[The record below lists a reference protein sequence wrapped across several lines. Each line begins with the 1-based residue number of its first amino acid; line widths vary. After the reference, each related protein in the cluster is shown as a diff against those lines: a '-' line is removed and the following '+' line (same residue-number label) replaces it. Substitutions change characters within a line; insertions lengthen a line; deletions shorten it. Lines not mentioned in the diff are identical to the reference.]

1 MVTIHGNRYRS
12 MFCLYMMFLKKT
24 GHKVLC
30 KHGSRWQEE
39 HLIND
44 YCITMLSIK
53 ILHALVWAK
62 ENHENSELAYFWQV
76 GYDGFLFCD

>member
-1 MVTIHGNRYRS
+1 
-12 MFCLYMMFLKKT
+12 
-24 GHKVLC
+24 
-30 KHGSRWQEE
+30 
-39 HLIND
+39 
-44 YCITMLSIK
+44 MLSIK